1 MSKAEYEKV
10 DAFDVPGALNG
21 EKIELPENSNDADSD
36 VVTEHIYV
44 VFSDDISI
52 ENGIE
57 LIEDEVLSGEELDVR
72 RQDESGHAI
81 VCVVSSSQR
90 AAISKKDYVLMVK
103 VEGAAVPTTENEE
116 DSSESDESTD
126 AQEPEAGDDAEAE
139 VTLEDTSTA
148 SEVSGDEGES
158 EIAGEASSVVS
169 DDHVPAKNDISS
181 FNGIT
186 IAAVLV
192 LAAVCIAFFLR
203 KK

>member
-10 DAFDVPGALNG
+10 DVFDVPGALNG
-21 EKIELPENSNDADSD
+21 EKIELPDNSNGADSD

-81 VCVVSSSQR
+81 VCVVNSKQR
-90 AAISKKDYVLMVK
+90 AAISKKDYVLRVK
-103 VEGAAVPTTENEE
+103 VEGAAVPMTEN
-116 DSSESDESTD
+116 SEGDASETDESTE
-126 AQEPEAGDDAEAE
+126 AEEPEAVESAEAVE
-139 VTLEDTSTA
+139 STEA
-148 SEVSGDEGES
+148 EES
-158 EIAGEASSVVS
+158 TEASSVVS
-169 DDHVPAKNDISS
+169 DDHVPAQNDISS